1 MTCPTV
7 KRLDGAYQ
15 AACSVTASSCAW

>member
-15 AACSVTASSCAW
+15 AACSVTASSCAR